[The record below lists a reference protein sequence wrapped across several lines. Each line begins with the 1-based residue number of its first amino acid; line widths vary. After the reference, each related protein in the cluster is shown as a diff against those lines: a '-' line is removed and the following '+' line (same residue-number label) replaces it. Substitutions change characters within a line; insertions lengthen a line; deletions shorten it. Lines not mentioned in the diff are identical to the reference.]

1 MEAHVRAVGL
11 LNILIGV
18 IGLLLAVTFFL
29 LFNGVSYFGEGNSVE
44 NFALAAVMI
53 VMGVLGLPMIF
64 VGIVLLQFRPWAR
77 MAGVILGIFTFLHFP
92 LGTILAA
99 YELTILLSTDADHL
113 FNPRFNSLYIRRPD

>member
-18 IGLLLAVTFFL
+18 VGLLLAVTFFL

>member
-1 MEAHVRAVGL
+1 LEAHVRAVGL

>member
-1 MEAHVRAVGL
+1 LEAHVRAVGL

-18 IGLLLAVTFFL
+18 IGLLMAVTFFL

-44 NFALAAVMI
+44 NFAVAAVLT

-92 LGTILAA
+92 LGTLLAA